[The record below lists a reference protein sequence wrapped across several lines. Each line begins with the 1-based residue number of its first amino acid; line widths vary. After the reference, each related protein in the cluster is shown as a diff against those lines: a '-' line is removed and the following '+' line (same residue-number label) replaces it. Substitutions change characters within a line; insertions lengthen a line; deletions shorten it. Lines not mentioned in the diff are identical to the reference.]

1 MNEYEW
7 WHKITR
13 KWFIQYSYEN
23 SKIGGKQN
31 TPITNQ
37 WENQWENLDGKQIPR
52 SQIDDQINEKIWM
65 GSNIP
70 RSQMKKKSN
79 WWNYLEANTTIAEQ
93 WANHCNDSGREAKCT
108 DHRLRIELTKMLTRG
123 ILPRWQMNNRIHGK
137 LRDEEY
143 DLYILDGRKNTPISE
158 TWGRNRI
165 EFQRNEKFWRWTNPS
180 TTIKDELTLRR
191 KNNEV
196 SGTLALPSSTCCK
209 AWC

>member
-23 SKIGGKQN
+23 LKIGGKQN

-79 WWNYLEANTTIAEQ
+79 WWNYLEAKYHNHRTMSKSLQWFWTRGKMHRSQTENRIDENADKRHNTPMTDEWSNSWKIEG
-93 WANHCNDSGREAKCT
+93 WRIWLEHSGREEKYP
-108 DHRLRIELTKMLTRG
+108 DLGNMR
-123 ILPRWQMNNRIHGK
+123 
-137 LRDEEY
+137 EEP
-143 DLYILDGRKNTPISE
+143 NWISKE
-158 TWGRNRI
+158 WEI
-165 EFQRNEKFWRWTNPS
+165 
-180 TTIKDELTLRR
+180 LTLNKIRQPQSR
-191 KNNEV
+191 M
-196 SGTLALPSSTCCK
+196 SSR
-209 AWC
+209 